1 MRRHGYGV
9 SVFGA
14 IFLCCLF
21 FCFPAQADEK
31 ILSARVGYYED
42 GDYMS
47 RGRSSEYIG
56 FNIEFLQK
64 VAKFGGMRY
73 EMVDGGSWENSWHQ
87 LLEGSVDLLPAV
99 YRTEEREKEVLFSN
113 LPMGTLYVTLNVRAD
128 DKRYDY
134 EDFSSFQG
142 MRVGIIRGSKDGE
155 RFRSYCEEFGVKPVI
170 VPYAETQALLK
181 ALEDGTLDG
190 VAITHLGRSSTFR
203 SVAQFS
209 PEPVYVAVTK
219 GRPDVLARLD
229 AAMNAIALRDPN
241 YMMRLYD
248 KYFAVSTAQQPVFT
262 KEEYALLKEK
272 DVIIAAYDPSWAPLE
287 YTDPETGMFAG
298 VTSDLLSI
306 ISQSTGLQFRF
317 EPVHQAEALDKLKK
331 GQIDLVCSVTGDYL
345 WDERNN
351 MYTTRYYLRA
361 PTMLVR
367 TKQPH
372 AIERIALQGGYWF
385 SEHVAADNPGKEIIF
400 YKTVRE
406 CFDAL
411 LKGDADAAYANAYV
425 TNYLLAER
433 RYESLAATSL
443 SKYISEICFGISK
456 CADPRL
462 FSILDKCIQYTAAE
476 RMDELVLKN
485 TTKPRQIT
493 LLDFVAQHL
502 VEVGCS
508 MLAVFGVI
516 LLLLGYNLII
526 KTKSNH
532 RIQALLYRD
541 GLTDLDN
548 MNKFYVECGRLLQK
562 APSGS
567 YALLYGDINQ
577 FKTIN
582 DNLGFA
588 VGDQILRAFGAIL
601 QRNVRDGECCA
612 RASADH
618 FILLLRYSE
627 WESLLV
633 RIEEIGMQLD
643 EWRRMQDMAYRIVTV
658 FGVYLVNETEG
669 LDVHRMLDF
678 ANYARRNAK
687 QTAKNI
693 VLYDEKMRQ
702 EALLQRELEGR
713 LEIALGQGEF
723 EAYFQPKVDMRDG
736 ALIGSEALVR
746 WNHPTRGLLMPG
758 SFIPFFERNGSVV
771 EVDLYIYELVC
782 RTVRE
787 WLERG
792 VAVNPVSCNFS
803 SLHFDSPEFPE
814 LVTEIADRHNVPH
827 ALLELEITES
837 AIMRNPQIVC
847 AQVLRL
853 KERGFMIS
861 IDDFGSGY
869 SSLGQLQQ
877 LMADVLKL
885 DRSFVRRGMFGTR
898 ERIVISNVIHMAG
911 ELGMQVICEGVENVK
926 QAEMLIELGCYYAQ
940 GFYYAKPMPRK
951 VFEELL
957 ERGSVL
963 QDKRENRRGSH

>member
-14 IFLCCLF
+14 ILLCCLF
-21 FCFPAQADEK
+21 FHFPAQADENA
-31 ILSARVGYYED
+31 ISARVGYYED

-47 RGRSSEYIG
+47 RGRSSEYTG

-64 VAKFGGMRY
+64 IAKSGGIRY
-73 EMVDGGSWENSWHQ
+73 EMVDEGSWENAWTQ
-87 LLEGSVDLLPAV
+87 LEEGRIDMLPAV
-99 YRTEEREKEVLFSN
+99 FRTEEREKKVLFSN
-113 LPMGTLYVTLNVRAD
+113 LPMCTIYVTLNVRDD
-128 DKRYDY
+128 DKRYGY
-134 EDFSSFQG
+134 EDFHSFQG
-142 MRVGIIRGSKDGE
+142 MKVGIIRGSSDGE
-155 RFRSYCEEFGVKPVI
+155 RFLRYCERYGVKPDI
-170 VPYAETQALLK
+170 IPYAETQTLLAAL
-181 ALEDGTLDG
+181 ADGTLDG

-209 PEPVYVAVTK
+209 PEPLYIAVAK
-219 GRPDVLARLD
+219 DRPDLLARLD
-229 AAMNAIALRDPN
+229 AAMNTIVLRDPN
-241 YMMRLYD
+241 YTMRLYD
-248 KYFAVSTAQQPVFT
+248 KYFAVSMSQKPAFT
-262 KEEYALLKEK
+262 KEEEAFLKQA
-272 DVIIAAYDPSWAPLE
+272 DVVVAAYDPSWAPLE
-287 YTDPETGMFAG
+287 YTDPETGMFSG
-298 VTSDLLSI
+298 VTADLLSSI
-306 ISQSTGLQFRF
+306 EKSTGLRFRF
-317 EPVHQAEALDKLKK
+317 EPVDQAAALDKLKK
-331 GQIDLVCSVTGDYL
+331 GHIDLVCSVTGDYL

-361 PTMLVR
+361 PTMMVR

-385 SEHVAADNPGKEIIF
+385 SEHVAADFPGKEVIF

-411 LKGDADAAYANAYV
+411 LKGEADAVYANVYV
-425 TNYLLAER
+425 TNYLLADR
-433 RYESLAATSL
+433 RYESLVATSM
-443 SKYISEICFGISK
+443 SKYTSEICFGISK
-456 CADPRL
+456 CTDPRL
-462 FSILDKCIQYTAAE
+462 LSILDKCIQYTAAE

-526 KTKSNH
+526 KTRSNH

-541 GLTDLDN
+541 GLTNLDN
-548 MNKFYVECGRLLQK
+548 MNKFYVDCGRLFQK
-562 APSGS
+562 ASSGS

-588 VGDQILRAFGAIL
+588 VGDQILQAFGAIL
-601 QRNVRDGECCA
+601 QRNIKDGECCA

-618 FILLLRYSE
+618 FILLLRYAE

-633 RIEEIGMQLD
+633 RIEEIGIQLD
-643 EWRRMQDMAYRIVTV
+643 EWRRKQDMAYRIITV

-687 QTAKNI
+687 QTSKYI

-736 ALIGSEALVR
+736 ALVGSEALVR

-787 WLERG
+787 WLDRG
-792 VAVNPVSCNFS
+792 MTVNPVSCNFS
-803 SLHFDSPEFPE
+803 SLHFDSPDFPE
-814 LVTEIADRHNVPH
+814 LVTAIADRHNVPH
-827 ALLELEITES
+827 ALLELELTES

-853 KERGFMIS
+853 KERGFMIA

-898 ERIVISNVIHMAG
+898 ERIVIGNVIHMAG
-911 ELGMQVICEGVENVK
+911 ELGMQVICEGVENAK

-940 GFYYAKPMPRK
+940 GFYYAKPMPRGG
-951 VFEELL
+951 FEVLL
-957 ERGSVL
+957 EKGRIL
-963 QDKRENRRGSH
+963 QDKKEDNPKNR

>member
-687 QTAKNI
+687 QTAKDI

>member
-14 IFLCCLF
+14 IFLCYLF

-73 EMVDGGSWENSWHQ
+73 EMVDGGSWENAWHQ

-113 LPMGTLYVTLNVRAD
+113 LPMGTLYVTLNVRTD

-219 GRPDVLARLD
+219 GRPDILARLD

-287 YTDPETGMFAG
+287 YTDPETGMFVG

-306 ISQSTGLQFRF
+306 ISQSTGLRFRF

-400 YKTVRE
+400 YNTVRE

-627 WESLLV
+627 WASLLA

-957 ERGSVL
+957 ERGNVL
-963 QDKRENRRGSH
+963 QDERENRRGSH